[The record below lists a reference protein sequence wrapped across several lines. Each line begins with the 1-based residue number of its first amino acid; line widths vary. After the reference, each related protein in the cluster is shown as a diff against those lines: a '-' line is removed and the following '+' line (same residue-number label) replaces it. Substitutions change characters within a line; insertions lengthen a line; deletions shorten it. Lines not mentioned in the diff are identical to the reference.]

1 MSNEGCGDFAAIK
14 ACLTNFRS
22 KKLPPVGSQIGNFK
36 PKMRPEP
43 SKGQLPGLG
52 KTQQKLVAEGIMILN
67 RAGLDFTKA
76 ANLMWA
82 PNRAGQHTFGNLEQ
96 VVQKLRKIERTAQP
110 SRNSKLRRSSK
121 KVTNMNP
128 VLQAIKNDDLETFA
142 RLVGNDEAL
151 RNGPNAFGSWLHY
164 ASSKGRLPF
173 VKYLVENGADVNL
186 CAILTTRVLSRTP
199 PKKGISM

>member
-1 MSNEGCGDFAAIK
+1 
-14 ACLTNFRS
+14 
-22 KKLPPVGSQIGNFK
+22 
-36 PKMRPEP
+36 
-43 SKGQLPGLG
+43 
-52 KTQQKLVAEGIMILN
+52 MILN

-186 CAILTTRVLSRTP
+186 CADTYDAGSITYAAEEGHLDVMDYLLRLGAKTRCQHTR
-199 PKKGISM
+199 